1 MQPPSRSN
9 CRLRK
14 SSMCREGGRKLL
26 FPSSF
31 IFSFMSGLKSHL
43 CSTIKLSARA
53 EELLL
58 PKMLKHS
65 RQVFNRLSDSLSD
78 CRRRRFARAIR
89 RHSDQFAVQTVIAL
103 AIRLSQNK
111 KLFMLVSPFLA
122 EVTPQDMGGCS
133 STLPFSVCPFVC
145 SFANFLIRFR

>member
-31 IFSFMSGLKSHL
+31 IFSFMSGLKSHF

-103 AIRLSQNK
+103 AIRLSQKK
-111 KLFMLVSPFLA
+111 KLIIVRVSFL
-122 EVTPQDMGGCS
+122 GGGNS
-133 STLPFSVCPFVC
+133 AGYGRVFKHPPIFSLPLFC